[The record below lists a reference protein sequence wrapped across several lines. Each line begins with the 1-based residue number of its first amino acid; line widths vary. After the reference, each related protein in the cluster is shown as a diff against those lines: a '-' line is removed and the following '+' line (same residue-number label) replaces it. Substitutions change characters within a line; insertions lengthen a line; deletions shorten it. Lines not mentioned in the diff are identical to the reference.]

1 MQKSKLTG
9 RCTVCG
15 QGLWVL
21 PYPRETITTHTQLKH
36 LCYICK
42 LDHTP
47 NPVPPSLAQPKYIP
61 KSAREIALR
70 ILQLAIESPR
80 YAKPIHHQ

>member
-9 RCTVCG
+9 RCTACG
-15 QGLWVL
+15 QGLWVY
-21 PYPRETITTHTQLKH
+21 PHPREALTVHTQLEH

-42 LDHTP
+42 LDHMP
-47 NPVPPSLAQPKYIP
+47 GLAPPSLAQPKYIP
-61 KSAREIALR
+61 KSAREIALC

-80 YAKPIHHQ
+80 YAKPVHR